1 MRLQEQPE
9 TKAEFLKR
17 SILDYGLGLKAFTFT
32 IRKNNHIEC
41 IRKNSKNT
49 ENDKLKL
56 PKSGQLNS
64 VKKAISRITK
74 QI

>member
-49 ENDKLKL
+49 ENYKLKL
-56 PKSGQLNS
+56 P
-64 VKKAISRITK
+64 
-74 QI
+74 

>member
-17 SILDYGLGLKAFTFT
+17 SILDYSLGLKAFTFT

-49 ENDKLKL
+49 ENDNSVK
-56 PKSGQLNS
+56 NS

>member
-41 IRKNSKNT
+41 IRK
-49 ENDKLKL
+49 KLEKYRKWQIKIAL
-56 PKSGQLNS
+56 KWT
-64 VKKAISRITK
+64 VKFGEKGNFPYH
-74 QI
+74 